1 MKTSLIIARKE
12 FQSVFRNRLFLTITL
27 LFLGMSILSVYIG
40 SATAR
45 AEMRLYA
52 ETIESFKAQG
62 RTALPEPPN
71 IQTLT
76 ILANISEYVSIIGAI
91 LAIMLGYNSLIEEK
105 ESGSLKLLLS
115 RPVYRD
121 RLLAGKLLGGAAVIG
136 LLLALVFLFNL
147 FLLVVVSGIWPSLA
161 DVGRLFLFILLAFVY
176 MLIFLTGST
185 LLSVRLHNAPQVFLI
200 ALVVWMIFS
209 FVIPQMADTQMVNS
223 TVINSITGVASQ
235 IPEETALSRAIKY
248 LSPTWHLRSTGGQL
262 LEATSQTIALHG
274 GALLAQSGATLVA
287 LLTPVIVFTAL
298 AYAFFL
304 RDETVVL
311 E

>member
-1 MKTSLIIARKE
+1 MNTILIIARKE

-40 SATAR
+40 SATKR
-45 AEMRLYA
+45 AEMRLYD
-52 ETIESFKAQG
+52 ETVETFRAQG
-62 RTALPEPPN
+62 RTTLPAPPD

-76 ILANISEYVSIIGAI
+76 ILSNLSEYVSIIGAI
-91 LAIMLGYNSLIEEK
+91 LAIILGYNSLIEEK

-121 RLLAGKLLGGAAVIG
+121 HLLAGKLLGGAAVIG

-147 FLLVVVSGIWPSLA
+147 ILLTLVSGIWPSLA
-161 DVGRLFLFILLAFVY
+161 DGGRLFVFIIMAFVY
-176 MLIFLTGST
+176 MMIFLTGST
-185 LLSVRLHNAPQVFLI
+185 MLSVKLHNAPQVFLI
-200 ALVVWMIFS
+200 ALVVWVIFS
-209 FVIPQMADTQMVNS
+209 FVVPQMADTQRVNS
-223 TVINSITGVASQ
+223 TVINSITGTASQ
-235 IPEETALSRAIKY
+235 IPQETSVSRVINF
-248 LSPTWHLRSTGGQL
+248 LSPTWHLRYIGSQL
-262 LEATSQTIALHG
+262 LQATSSTIKMKG
-274 GALLAQSGATLVA
+274 SALLTQSGATLLT